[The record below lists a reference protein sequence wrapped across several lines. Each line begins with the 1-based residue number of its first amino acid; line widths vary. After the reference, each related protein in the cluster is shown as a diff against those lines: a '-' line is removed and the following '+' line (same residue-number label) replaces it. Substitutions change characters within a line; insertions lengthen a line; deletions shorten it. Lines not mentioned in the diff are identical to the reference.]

1 MASRLNRLEGS
12 FRTYA
17 PTPNLKFDVIP
28 INALDTTHLVKPFVT
43 AYYVYLKGCL
53 DSSKLRDSLEALVIQ
68 KYRVLASRL
77 TSALDYFYVP
87 RPESISR
94 DSLVAFEFSSNQ
106 HLEHTVKSAVPSIGH
121 LNARSDQ
128 ITLHP
133 GPPDLGI
140 FEGPE
145 RALDEYFQHPN
156 QPELNSP
163 ILKVHVEV
171 LSDATFL
178 SVQIPHL
185 VTDARGFET
194 ILRSWATVMNDSL
207 DEAPSPTPLGW
218 NPLHGLGDSS
228 KPANNSELI
237 PSGWSCLV
245 GDSVTKLMEA
255 TLKEFEEEPV
265 TKNMSLHIPSSEIRR
280 LRREAQQD
288 ISNTTQLSEND
299 VLFAFLVRTWAASCA
314 SPSSTV
320 VHLSFPIDLRSQLPE
335 RFAVHAGVYLHNG
348 VFPVPL
354 LRPLTVAQLQTMSLG
369 AVALEVRK
377 TITHLTQDV
386 QEPVVD
392 WVLANLN
399 QNPIP
404 RGTDGLS
411 FVVSSWRRIKFLDM
425 EFRGAT
431 LNPSGT
437 GGRLAQIGI
446 SSSGHVP
453 ARRVCVVECD
463 DGDGGVW
470 CGMDLPEGDWTRGA
484 FGTIKR
490 NTVTLN

>member
-1 MASRLNRLEGS
+1 M
-12 FRTYA
+12 
-17 PTPNLKFDVIP
+17 
-28 INALDTTHLVKPFVT
+28 
-43 AYYVYLKGCL
+43 
-53 DSSKLRDSLEALVIQ
+53 
-68 KYRVLASRL
+68 
-77 TSALDYFYVP
+77 
-87 RPESISR
+87 
-94 DSLVAFEFSSNQ
+94 
-106 HLEHTVKSAVPSIGH
+106 KSAVPSIGR
-121 LNARSDQ
+121 LNARPDQ

-133 GPPDLGI
+133 GPPDLGV
-140 FEGPE
+140 FEAPKG
-145 RALDEYFQHPN
+145 ALDQYFQHPN
-156 QPELNSP
+156 QPELNLP

-185 VTDARGFET
+185 ISDATGFET
-194 ILRSWATVMNDSL
+194 ILRSWATVMNNSL
-207 DEAPSPTPLGW
+207 DEVPSPTPLGW
-218 NPLHGLGDSS
+218 NPFHDLGNSS

-245 GDSVTKLMEA
+245 GDSATKLMEA

-265 TKNMSLHIPSSEIRR
+265 TKNMLLHIPSSEIRR

-299 VLFAFLVRTWAASCA
+299 VLFAFLARTWAASCA

-320 VHLSFPIDLRSQLPE
+320 VHLSFPIDLRSQLRE
-335 RFAVHAGVYLHNG
+335 RFAVHSAVYLHNG

-354 LRPLTVAQLQTMSLG
+354 LRPLTVGQLRAMSLG
-369 AVALEVRK
+369 TVALEVRK
-377 TITHLTQDV
+377 TIIHLTEDF
-386 QEPVVD
+386 QEQVVD
-392 WVLANLN
+392 WVLANLD

-411 FVVSSWRRIKFLDM
+411 FVVSSWRRINFLDT

-431 LNPSGT
+431 LNPLGT
-437 GGRLAQIGI
+437 GGRLDQIGI

-470 CGMDLPEGDWTRGA
+470 CGMDLPEDDWTRGA
-484 FGTIKR
+484 FGTIKG
-490 NTVTLN
+490 NTATPN

>member
-1 MASRLNRLEGS
+1 MASRLNRLEGC

-17 PTPNLKFDVIP
+17 PTPNLKFDVTP

-43 AYYVYLKGCL
+43 AYYVYLGGCL

-106 HLEHTVKSAVPSIGH
+106 RLEHTVKSAVLSIGH

-133 GPPDLGI
+133 CPPDLGI
-140 FEGPE
+140 FEGPK

-163 ILKVHVEV
+163 ILKEYVEV

-194 ILRSWATVMNDSL
+194 ILRSWATVMNNSL
-207 DEAPSPTPLGW
+207 DEAPSPTPLG
-218 NPLHGLGDSS
+218 
-228 KPANNSELI
+228 
-237 PSGWSCLV
+237 GWSCLV

-255 TLKEFEEEPV
+255 TLKEFDEEPV

-299 VLFAFLVRTWAASCA
+299 VLFAFLVRTWTASCA
-314 SPSSTV
+314 LLSLIV
-320 VHLSFPIDLRSQLPE
+320 VHLSFPIDLRPQLPE

-348 VFPVPL
+348 EFP
-354 LRPLTVAQLQTMSLG
+354 AMSLG

-377 TITHLTQDV
+377 TITHLTQGV

-411 FVVSSWRRIKFLDM
+411 FAVSSWRRIKFLDM

-431 LNPSGT
+431 LNPLGT
-437 GGRLAQIGI
+437 RRRLAQIGI

-490 NTVTLN
+490 NTGTPNQLQG